1 MQHYVYDVSHA
12 LTQGIRIRKLE
23 RAIDPQA
30 EKTTASYCPIPKYKP
45 HVWHIL
51 GRDWYPTREEAIAV
65 ANDRRQRAIRAAE
78 RKIAKLQAMTFD
90 DCPNLPTT
98 TEPPC

>member
-12 LTQGIRIRKLE
+12 LTQGIKIRKLE

-30 EKTTASYCPIPKYKP
+30 EKRTVSYNENPKYKW
-45 HVWHIL
+45 HVYCIP
-51 GRDWYPTREEAIAV
+51 GKDWYPTREEAIAV

>member
-1 MQHYVYDVSHA
+1 MQHHVYDVSHA

-30 EKTTASYCPIPKYKP
+30 IKGTVSYCSNPKYKW
-45 HVWHIL
+45 HVCCIL
-51 GRDWYPTREEAIAV
+51 GKDWYPTREEAIAV

-90 DCPNLPTT
+90 DCPDLPT